1 MREVRVV
8 RFDWA
13 AMAASMLVIMA
24 CAVTAYASAEY
35 GRRIGQLELGQAD
48 GAQEEARREPF
59 FLDAIDMTPNGA
71 KEPMYQVRWLDEY
84 SQIRQVWVTGELSR
98 DRLIAWIQGGA
109 R

>member
-48 GAQEEARREPF
+48 GAQE
-59 FLDAIDMTPNGA
+59 
-71 KEPMYQVRWLDEY
+71 
-84 SQIRQVWVTGELSR
+84 
-98 DRLIAWIQGGA
+98 
-109 R
+109 